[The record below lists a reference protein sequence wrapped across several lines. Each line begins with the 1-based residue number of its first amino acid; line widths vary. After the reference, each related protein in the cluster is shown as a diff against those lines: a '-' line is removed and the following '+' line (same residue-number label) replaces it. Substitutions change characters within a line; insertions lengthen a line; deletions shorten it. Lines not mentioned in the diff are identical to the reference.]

1 VSRQGVLTGGI
12 RLPLGDSSS
21 NRPHFFVMFLTLGSR
36 RASEMDKSRS
46 EREEA
51 YKSEL
56 IGIFGADPVF
66 VY

>member
-1 VSRQGVLTGGI
+1 
-12 RLPLGDSSS
+12 
-21 NRPHFFVMFLTLGSR
+21 MFLTLGSR